1 MISQEKLDAVRR
13 ATARRAAAC
22 ILQGMAV
29 REAEFEFM
37 ADRVGAHDV
46 RAWLIALADGETK
59 DGLRHLSDMALAL
72 DLRLQF
78 SVIPYDGE
86 PFEVQDLKNAEKS

>member
-1 MISQEKLDAVRR
+1 MISQEKLEAVRR

-22 ILQGMAV
+22 ILQGMAM
-29 REAEFEFM
+29 REAEFEFI

-46 RAWLIALADGETK
+46 RAWLIALADGDTK

-72 DLRLQF
+72 ELRLEF
-78 SVIPYDGE
+78 SVVPYDGVPIE
-86 PFEVQDLKNAEKS
+86 TREAMSADQS

>member
-22 ILQGMAV
+22 ILQGMAT

-46 RAWLIALADGETK
+46 RAWLIALADGDTK

-78 SVIPYDGE
+78 AVVPYDGAPME
-86 PFEVQDLKNAEKS
+86 TQEATSADQS